1 MEKKSKAEKLKLRG
15 INQTILISSYNSGA
29 GTGPNDCMT
38 EEVYQRLNAQGALDT
53 TVYVCGIGWM
63 TPDVTIYGSGS
74 GFGSGSGSG
83 SGSGFG
89 EYWGSG
95 HWGSGD
101 WGSGSGWTGGG
112 TSGGGTS
119 GGGTSGD
126 GPKPGGG
133 DKPVP
138 KDPIELMDKSRFVGW
153 REGANCLSLCKET
166 LKKYGL
172 SNYGSSLNVFKL
184 VDSANGLLTNW
195 GNDPAQNYKNAIECI
210 DKHLNAKRVIIVG
223 VDYDLD
229 LNPNIDGTDHFIVV
243 TGRGY
248 DTSRQQYYYTFM
260 DNATSN
266 SDDGCSN
273 INRLYYKTENLKLEG
288 STKVANRYYTVTQ
301 VRPNDGGKYDTTS
314 L

>member
-83 SGSGFG
+83 SGSG
-89 EYWGSG
+89 
-95 HWGSGD
+95 
-101 WGSGSGWTGGG
+101 WT
-112 TSGGGTS
+112 GGGTS

>member
-83 SGSGFG
+83 

-166 LKKYGL
+166 LK
-172 SNYGSSLNVFKL
+172 NM
-184 VDSANGLLTNW
+184 
-195 GNDPAQNYKNAIECI
+195 
-210 DKHLNAKRVIIVG
+210 
-223 VDYDLD
+223 DY
-229 LNPNIDGTDHFIVV
+229 PI
-243 TGRGY
+243 
-248 DTSRQQYYYTFM
+248 
-260 DNATSN
+260 
-266 SDDGCSN
+266 
-273 INRLYYKTENLKLEG
+273 TE
-288 STKVANRYYTVTQ
+288 VA
-301 VRPNDGGKYDTTS
+301 
-314 L
+314 

>member
-83 SGSGFG
+83 SGS
-89 EYWGSG
+89 
-95 HWGSGD
+95 
-101 WGSGSGWTGGG
+101 G

>member
-63 TPDVTIYGSGS
+63 TPDVTIY
-74 GFGSGSGSG
+74 
-83 SGSGFG
+83 
-89 EYWGSG
+89 GSG